1 MIDRKRSKTREKGQS
16 LLIISAAIVTFLAL
30 TAVVVDAGNDYVQ
43 RRQLQNS
50 MDAGAVAGALK
61 IGLAGSTNGDV
72 ADAVANYVTAN
83 GTDPTLVTAYYTV
96 QDSSGNVIVVR
107 TGGVATYG
115 RSNPVPTTL
124 TVNGSSYPV
133 VGVQVEGTRTFNTYF
148 AGVVGFPQLSVP
160 GSSAA
165 YINKGVCNA
174 SGLFPL
180 ALNNTTFN
188 WVNGFPV
195 IHYEQTDP
203 SYTYQIYEKQSG
215 SANQPGNFGW
225 LTWNGDSSSATLA
238 YNIQNT
244 LNNASGSWSVKDNI
258 PGSSGNSG
266 TNNVIAATQWYIDNN
281 VPVIIPIFDTTSSTG
296 SNTLYHVVGFA
307 KFHIVSI
314 DTSGNP
320 KSIKGKFQ
328 SFESASDGGGCASF
342 GGTAV
347 KNRPPIDTSRTVLGT
362 VRIQKLTP
370 LGSVS
375 SSSVHVPVDVAL
387 VLDISTSMN
396 DGFGSASKIQAAKNA
411 LTNFTSSLTPTLGDQ
426 AGLVVFPLNNG
437 SGYNSGASY
446 NYSCAQNGSSSNYY
460 FGQVLNTLTN
470 NVASVNTTINSLSA
484 NGGGTPTASGL
495 SLARQLVTIV
505 TGGTHRASNVSVV
518 VLASD
523 GLANIRLN
531 GQWTG
536 FAGTTFSS
544 VACNSGAEQDA
555 VQQSD
560 FAKADS
566 NGDGVPDAIIYTIAI
581 GTGFDPALLQTL
593 ASTDTDPA
601 KPHYFRASDAT
612 TLASI
617 YAQISNQVKSISGSC
632 RLIETEAFAPNAVLS
647 VRNPDGS
654 TQNLTTNDIGEF
666 VIPNAAS
673 GTYQVTGASTTING
687 VTYNIPTDG
696 VGGAQISWPISMV
709 AGTESGTYKGE
720 VALKASTAMT
730 CGD

>member
-1 MIDRKRSKTREKGQS
+1 MNGKRLNNKQKGQS
-16 LLIISAAIVTFLAL
+16 LLIIAAAIVTFLAL

-50 MDAGAVAGALK
+50 MDAGAVAGAIK

-72 ADAVANYVTAN
+72 ADAVTSYVTAN
-83 GTDPTLVTAYYTV
+83 GTDPNLVTTYYTV
-96 QDSSGNVIVVR
+96 EDNSGNDIVVR
-107 TGGVATYG
+107 TGAVATYG

-188 WVNGFPV
+188 WVNGIPD

-203 SYTYQIYEKQSG
+203 AYTYQIYEKQSG
-215 SANQPGNFGW
+215 QANQPGNFGW
-225 LTWNGDSSSATLA
+225 LTWNGDSSSTTLA
-238 YNIQNT
+238 YNIQNA
-244 LNNASGSWSVKDNI
+244 LNNASGSWLVGNNI

-266 TNNVIAATQWYIDNN
+266 TSNVRQATQWYIDHN
-281 VPVIIPIFDTTSSTG
+281 VPVIIPIFDTTSLSG

-328 SFESASDGGGCASF
+328 SFESASDGGGCANF
-342 GGTAV
+342 GGAAV
-347 KNRPPIDTSRTVLGT
+347 KNRPPINTSRTVLGT
-362 VRIQKLTP
+362 VRLQKLTP

-375 SSSVHVPVDVAL
+375 ESSAHVPVDVAL

-396 DGFGSASKIQAAKNA
+396 NGFGSATEIQAAKTA
-411 LTNFTSSLTPTLGDQ
+411 LTNFTSAMTPTLGDQ

-437 SGYNSGASY
+437 SGYINGASY
-446 NYSCAQNGSSSNYY
+446 NYSCTQNGSSSNYY
-460 FGQVLNTLTN
+460 FGQVLSTLSN
-470 NVASVNTTINSLSA
+470 DVASVNTTINSLSA

-495 SLARQLVTIV
+495 SLARQMVL
-505 TGGTHRASNVSVV
+505 GSTHKAGNVSVV
-518 VLASD
+518 ILASD

-536 FAGTTFSS
+536 FAGTTFGS
-544 VACNSGAEQDA
+544 VACNSGPEQDA
-555 VQQSD
+555 VQQSGI
-560 FAKADS
+560 AKADS

-581 GTGFDPALLQTL
+581 GTGFDPALLQAL

-601 KPHYFRASDAT
+601 KPHYFRAADAT
-612 TLASI
+612 TMASI

-632 RLIETEAFAPNAVLS
+632 RLIETEGFAPNAVIS
-647 VRNPDGS
+647 VKYPDGT
-654 TQNLTTNDIGEF
+654 TQNLTTDDIGEF

-673 GTYQVTGASTTING
+673 GTYLVTSASTTING
-687 VTYNIPTDG
+687 VTYNIFTNG
-696 VGGAQISWPISMV
+696 VGGPVISPPVSIV
-709 AGTESGTYKGE
+709 AGTANGTYKGE
-720 VALKASTAMT
+720 VSLKASTTVA
-730 CGD
+730 CGS

>member
-1 MIDRKRSKTREKGQS
+1 MNGKRLNNKQKGQS
-16 LLIISAAIVTFLAL
+16 LLIIAAAIVTFLAL

-50 MDAGAVAGALK
+50 MDAGAVAGAIK

-72 ADAVANYVTAN
+72 ADAVTSYVTAN
-83 GTDPTLVTAYYTV
+83 GTNPNLVTTYYTV
-96 QDSSGNVIVVR
+96 EDNSGNNIVVR
-107 TGGVATYG
+107 TGAVATYG

-133 VGVQVEGTRTFNTYF
+133 AGVQVEGTRTFNTYF

-188 WVNGFPV
+188 WVNGIPD

-215 SANQPGNFGW
+215 QANQPGNFGW
-225 LTWNGDSSSATLA
+225 LTWNGDSSSSTLA

-244 LNNASGSWSVKDNI
+244 INNASGSWLVGNNI

-266 TNNVIAATQWYIDNN
+266 TSSVNTATQWYIDHN
-281 VPVIIPIFDTTSSTG
+281 VPVIIPIFDTTSSNG

-314 DTSGNP
+314 DTTGNP

-328 SFESASDGGGCASF
+328 SFESASDGGGCANF
-342 GGTAV
+342 GGSAV
-347 KNRPPIDTSRTVLGT
+347 KNRPPIDSSRTVLGT

-375 SSSVHVPVDVAL
+375 ESSAHVPVDVAL

-396 DGFGSASKIQAAKNA
+396 NGFGSATEIQSAKTA
-411 LTNFTSSLTPTLGDQ
+411 LTNFTSAMTPTLGDQ

-437 SGYNSGASY
+437 SGYINGASY

-460 FGQVLNTLTN
+460 FGQVLSTLTN
-470 NVASVNTTINSLSA
+470 DVASVNTTINSLSA

-495 SLARQLVTIV
+495 SLARQMVR
-505 TGGTHRASNVSVV
+505 GATHRAGNVSVV

-544 VACNSGAEQDA
+544 VACNSGPEQDA
-555 VQQSD
+555 VQQSGI
-560 FAKADS
+560 AKADS

-581 GTGFDPALLQTL
+581 GTGFDPALLQAL

-601 KPHYFRASDAT
+601 KPHYFRATST
-612 TLASI
+612 ETMASI
-617 YAQISNQVKSISGSC
+617 YAQISSQVSSISSSC
-632 RLIETEAFAPNAVLS
+632 RLIETESFARNAVIS
-647 VRNPDGS
+647 VKYPDGS
-654 TQNLTTNDIGEF
+654 TQNLTTDDIGEF
-666 VIPNAAS
+666 VIPNAAA
-673 GTYQVTGASTTING
+673 GTYQVTNASTTING
-687 VTYNIPTDG
+687 VTYNIPTNG
-696 VGGAQISWPISMV
+696 VGGSVISWPISIV
-709 AGTESGTYKGE
+709 AGTANGTYKGE
-720 VALKASTAMT
+720 VSLKASTAVT
-730 CGD
+730 CGS